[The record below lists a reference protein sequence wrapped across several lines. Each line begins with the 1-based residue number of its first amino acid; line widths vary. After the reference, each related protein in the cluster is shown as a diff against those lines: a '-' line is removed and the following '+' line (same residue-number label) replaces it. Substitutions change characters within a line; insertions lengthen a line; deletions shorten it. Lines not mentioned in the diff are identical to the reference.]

1 MSDAFQL
8 PKLVPLTPKLARLV
22 LSKLRDGTSPPGAVE
37 HLWVDRGGWAAK
49 MSKQLDR
56 VAEDDLTDLR
66 IATGEYGSGK
76 SHALAA
82 IATLALSK
90 NWAVSR
96 LRFADTDGLDSTT
109 MFHLIAR
116 NLIVAERIKG
126 KDADAANAYMGIS
139 QDGTDWLFRHEAR
152 KLLKKHT
159 KEPLP
164 AQSADRA
171 LARLIESASL
181 PISASRALS
190 AFCRAEWDGST
201 DLRNAV
207 SAWWLNGEPMRR
219 PVALEKQTNGM
230 SMIGA
235 LARIVRAFGYPGLLV
250 TIDEVEDVRKLAPKK
265 RSAAW
270 ENLRAQID
278 FSEAPGLMLVL
289 ALATAGLT
297 GKEGPE
303 ENDALASRLRVA
315 KRAALDPEKKFDPN
329 ATILALDKLK
339 FSEGDLRSV
348 ARQLRG
354 IFAEGFGK
362 AETRLEDGE
371 IDQIT
376 QDVIEEAGRAETDR
390 CRTLVQMIVQV
401 LNERREDG
409 DFSLDGLR
417 ETIRDVIRR
426 EPRRN

>member
-1 MSDAFQL
+1 
-8 PKLVPLTPKLARLV
+8 
-22 LSKLRDGTSPPGAVE
+22 
-37 HLWVDRGGWAAK
+37 

-56 VAEDDLTDLR
+56 VAENDLTDLR

-76 SHALAA
+76 SHALAT
-82 IATLALSK
+82 IATLALSR

-96 LRFADTDGLDSTT
+96 LRFADTEGLDSRT

-116 NLIVAERIKG
+116 NLIVAERVTG
-126 KDADAANAYMGIS
+126 KDADALNAYTGIS

-152 KLLKKHT
+152 KLLKKHA

-171 LARLIESASL
+171 LARLVESASL
-181 PISASRALS
+181 PISASRALT

-201 DLRNAV
+201 DLRSAV
-207 SAWWLNGEPMRR
+207 SAWWLNGETMRR
-219 PVALEKQTNGM
+219 PVALEKPTNGM

-235 LARIVRAFGYPGLLV
+235 LTRIVRAFGYPGLLV

-348 ARQLRG
+348 ATQLRA
-354 IFAEGFGK
+354 IFEKGFGK
-362 AETRLEDGE
+362 DETHLKDEE
-371 IDQIT
+371 IDQII
-376 QDVIEEAGRAETDR
+376 QGVVEEAGRAVTDR
-390 CRTLVQMIVQV
+390 CRTLVQTTVQV
-401 LNERREDG
+401 LNERQEDSE
-409 DFSLDGLR
+409 FSLDGLR